1 MSTAKMAKTAAP
13 ITSIRVLSSGSGAQ
27 HDEHRFGSRK
37 PRLWWAL
44 TSRSWNKI
52 PLNYFV
58 IAHRNGPIL
67 FDTGLDPAIV
77 SDPDYISSAIGR
89 FLLRRIFRLYITEAD
104 RLDRILANSGFDA
117 GDVQLA
123 VMSHLH
129 FDHVGG
135 IAHIPQARLL
145 VSKAEWAQLSQP
157 HPEHDWILKEHIQI
171 PGANW
176 QPFAFQPT
184 YNPLFA
190 GFDGI
195 YDVMGDGSMILL
207 PTPGHTPGSISMLI
221 RREGWAPILLVA
233 DLTYD
238 PKLLEQDI
246 TAGTGDAAELRAS
259 FAKVRKLKQRL
270 PGLEIVASHD
280 FGASDAIAR
289 ATGGNQRAGGRG

>member
-1 MSTAKMAKTAAP
+1 MSTTELAKIATL
-13 ITSIRVLSSGSGAQ
+13 ISSIQVFSSGWGAQ
-27 HDEHRFGSRK
+27 HDEHRFGSWK

-52 PLNYFV
+52 PVNYFL

-77 SDPDYISSAIGR
+77 TDRNYISSAIGR
-89 FLLRRIFRLYITEAD
+89 FLLWRIFQLHITEDD
-104 RLDRILANSGFDA
+104 RLDRVLAKSGFDA
-117 GDVQLA
+117 SDVHMA

-135 IAHIPQARLL
+135 IAQIPQAKLL

-157 HPEHDWILKEHIQI
+157 HPEHEWILKEHIEI
-171 PGANW
+171 PGADW

-184 YNPLFA
+184 DDPLFE
-190 GFDGI
+190 GFNGI

-207 PTPGHTPGSISMLI
+207 PTPGHTPGSVSMLI

-289 ATGGNQRAGGRG
+289 AMGSNQL